1 MASTYSDL
9 KIELI
14 GTGEQVGTWGSTTNT
29 NLGTAIE
36 EAITGS
42 ADVSFSSADVTL
54 TLTNTNGT
62 QTARNLRL
70 VCTGTSG
77 GARNL
82 ILGSGCQIEKIYLI
96 QNDLADTVTVKNTTG
111 TGVAVP
117 AGAKKFVFNDGTN
130 VVQATNVDLT
140 SDVSGVLPLANGGT
154 GVALTDPNADRILF
168 WDDSA
173 GSMAFLEAGSGLSI
187 SGTTLSATGSGGTVT
202 SVGLTAPTGLT
213 VSGSPVT
220 TSGTLALTFTAGYSI
235 PTTSSQSNWDTAF
248 SDRLKWDGGST
259 GLNATTGR
267 SSLGLGSLATLSTIN
282 NTNWSGTD
290 LAVVNG
296 GTGASDAGTARTNLG
311 LGSLATLNAVG
322 TSQITDAN
330 VTPAKLS
337 GGQSGS
343 APAYAAR
350 AWVCFNGTGTPAVR
364 ASGNVSSI
372 TDIGTGKQRIN
383 FSTSMPSTNYS
394 ISCSGGTGGVASRV
408 VSPDQTSRSAAN
420 NELLVTDVTGT
431 VADIEFVSAVVFN

>member
-42 ADVSFSSADVTL
+42 ADVVFSSADVTL

-82 ILGSGCQIEKIYLI
+82 ILGSGCQINKLYLI
-96 QNDLADTVTVKNTTG
+96 KNDLADTVTVKNTTG

-140 SDVSGVLPLANGGT
+140 ADVSGVLPLANGGT
-154 GVALTDPNADRILF
+154 GAALTDPNADRILF

-173 GSMAFLEAGSGLSI
+173 GSTAYLTAGSGLSI
-187 SGTTLSATGSGGTVT
+187 SGTTLSATGTGGTVT
-202 SVGLTAPTGLT
+202 SVGLSAPTGLT

-220 TSGTLALTFTAGYSI
+220 TSGTLALTFTSGYSI
-235 PTTSSQSNWDTAF
+235 PTTASQTNWNTAYT
-248 SDRLKWDGGST
+248 DRLKWDGGSS

-267 SSLGLGSLATLSTIN
+267 SSLGLGSLATLS
-282 NTNWSGTD
+282 S
-290 LAVVNG
+290 
-296 GTGASDAGTARTNLG
+296 
-311 LGSLATLNAVG
+311 VG
-322 TSQITDAN
+322 TSEITNAA

-350 AWVCFNGTGTPAVR
+350 AWVNFNGTGTVAIR
-364 ASGNVSSI
+364 SSGNVSSI
-372 TDIGTGKQRIN
+372 TDNGTGSYTVN
-383 FSTSMPSTNYS
+383 FTTSMSDVNYS
-394 ISCSGGTGGVASRV
+394 VAASCGLTTAAGFSRIGSTGGVF
-408 VSPDQTSRSAAN
+408 T
-420 NELLVTDVTGT
+420 T
-431 VADIEFVSAVVFN
+431 SAVQVDTVNSAGTIQDMVFVGAVIFR

>member
-42 ADVSFSSADVTL
+42 ADVAFSSADVTL

-82 ILGSGCQIEKIYLI
+82 ILGSGCQINKLYLI

-111 TGVAVP
+111 TGVAVA
-117 AGAKKFVFNDGTN
+117 AGAKTFVFNDGTN
-130 VVQATNVDLT
+130 VVEATNLGIV
-140 SDVSGVLPLANGGT
+140 PLANGGT
-154 GVALTDPNADRILF
+154 GAALVDPNADRILF

-173 GSMAFLEAGSGLSI
+173 GSMAFLTAGSGLSI

-202 SVGLTAPTGLT
+202 SVGLSAPTGLT

-220 TSGTLALTFTAGYSI
+220 TSGTLTLTFTSGYSI
-235 PTTSSQSNWDTAF
+235 PTTASQTNWNTAYT
-248 SDRLKWDGGST
+248 DRLKWDGGSS
-259 GLNATTGR
+259 GLTASTGR
-267 SSLGLGSLATLSTIN
+267 TSLGLGSLATLS
-282 NTNWSGTD
+282 
-290 LAVVNG
+290 
-296 GTGASDAGTARTNLG
+296 
-311 LGSLATLNAVG
+311 AVG
-322 TSQITDAN
+322 TSQITDAS

-337 GGQSGS
+337 GAQSGS

-350 AWVCFNGTGTPAVR
+350 AWVNFNGTGTPAIR

-372 TDIGTGKQRIN
+372 TDNGTGLFRIN
-383 FSTSMPSTNYS
+383 FTTAMADTNYMTGVTGTNYS
-394 ISCSGGTGGVASRV
+394 DTPDPFIGTEGQSGTAYASGKLTTSQRVAFTNSVSYSDPISANV
-408 VSPDQTSRSAAN
+408 VIFR
-420 NELLVTDVTGT
+420 
-431 VADIEFVSAVVFN
+431 